1 MRRALIVPLLLLAL
15 AGAAPAQHSHGY
27 LFVAPG
33 GVSTHGSTSG
43 TIQIGA
49 GGEAVF
55 GRGIGAGAELSA
67 LGPTSRFSD
76 LIGVLSLNGYYHPA
90 RSASRLDPFVT
101 AGYSLGFRSGHI
113 NLFNF
118 GGGVN
123 YWFHPKIGA
132 KLEFR
137 DHLHAPSGGTIHYWG
152 VRVGLAF
159 R

>member
-1 MRRALIVPLLLLAL
+1 MKRALLLPLLLSAL
-15 AGAAPAQHSHGY
+15 AIAARAQHSHGY

-33 GVSTHGSTSG
+33 GASSSGSTSG

-55 GRGIGAGAELSA
+55 ARGIGAGAELSA
-67 LGPTSRFSD
+67 LGPTSSFSD

-90 RSASRLDPFVT
+90 RSEGRLDPFVT

-123 YWFHPKIGA
+123 YWFHPKIGL

-137 DHLHAPSGGTIHYWG
+137 DHIHSDGGTIHYWG
-152 VRVGLAF
+152 VRVGLDF